1 MKKGILFTIGYC
13 VFILLAAGIGFY
25 YSSDNTP
32 EGTLTNEAKQNEV
45 KQAFSEALKADEERI
60 EKKKESEDPDK
71 WTPSPGFVL
80 TAVSIGAI
88 ADIVIVILWAR
99 HENRKRE
106 IEDGTN
112 LTRKKRLTDSNL
124 FWWVIGLGIVRK
136 RNDKL
141 IVDWKYVLAYI
152 ILGLLLKV
160 WLTKELF

>member
-1 MKKGILFTIGYC
+1 MKKGILFTLGYC
-13 VFILLAAGIGFY
+13 LFIVLAAGIGFY
-25 YSSDNTP
+25 YSSESTQEDK
-32 EGTLTNEAKQNEV
+32 LTRQNEV
-45 KQAFSEALKADEERI
+45 KQAFNEALKAEEERI
-60 EKKKESEDPDK
+60 EKKKESEDSDK
-71 WTPSPGFVL
+71 WTPSPGFML
-80 TAVSIGAI
+80 TAISIGAI

-106 IEDGTN
+106 LEAGTN

-141 IVDWKYVLAYI
+141 IVDWKYVVGYL

-160 WLTKELF
+160 WLTNELF